1 MIVSGHA
8 RLRIPFSNIIKFLSG
23 QFSIAMAD
31 ALDDS
36 TKLAIY
42 KLILN
47 RYKDMIS
54 EKESLSISEIR
65 QRVSPYN
72 DFIRKLRDSILSDM
86 APYDHRTQFMA
97 AAERAMD
104 YIRRIKTCEFALNF
118 WMDFREIEQLKI
130 ATAMDKAIL
139 FAALLRSLESEDVK
153 VLVTKSGRALVK
165 FSWKDSPYLFVPES
179 GSLLAGDDALR
190 PFTSDPVAYA
200 FSDLVYENYEEQ

>member
-1 MIVSGHA
+1 
-8 RLRIPFSNIIKFLSG
+8 
-23 QFSIAMAD
+23 MAD
-31 ALDDS
+31 DLDAS

-47 RYKDMIS
+47 RYKDLIS

-72 DFIRKLRDSILSDM
+72 EHIRRMRESMLADM
-86 APYDHRTQFMA
+86 VPYDPRQNFLA

-104 YIRRIKTCEFALNF
+104 HIRRIKTCEFALTF
-118 WMDFREIEQLKI
+118 WMDFKEIETLKI

-139 FAALLRSLESEDVK
+139 FAALLRSLESEDVR
-153 VLVTKSGRALVK
+153 VLVTKKGRALVR
-165 FSWKDSPYLFVPES
+165 FSWKDTPYLFVPES
-179 GSLLAGDDALR
+179 GSLLVGEDATRLFSDD
-190 PFTSDPVAYA
+190 PIAYS